1 MHNVVFSFLSA
12 NKPIS
17 HRGQPHG
24 VTLKDFELFPIQHM
38 VISLLVFVLFF
49 QTRCVFCF
57 SLCFF
62 LHSFPIFYSLT
73 KMVDVMNTSNSSA
86 LCVMSFPAYNA
97 NVMPDSGC
105 DTLPIASVSV
115 GTHETNSLTQVIILG
130 LQLVCQFSIHLTVFT
145 SKSVSI
151 YTAL

>member
-1 MHNVVFSFLSA
+1 
-12 NKPIS
+12 
-17 HRGQPHG
+17 
-24 VTLKDFELFPIQHM
+24 
-38 VISLLVFVLFF
+38 
-49 QTRCVFCF
+49 
-57 SLCFF
+57 
-62 LHSFPIFYSLT
+62 
-73 KMVDVMNTSNSSA
+73 MNTSNSSA

-130 LQLVCQFSIHLTVFT
+130 LQLVCQFSIHLTVLT
-145 SKSVSI
+145 SKSVSM